1 MKFWLTALCPRRV
14 PSEYCKVCHKS
25 RLGTRQQLWDCDEKW
40 SICCIAQLYS
50 HLCPQGLP
58 CRLCDLL
65 FFFND
70 VGLEKRLLFFHS
82 PDTRSMRSLLPSLQ
96 HYTFFQLGCSEGQI
110 SRVTA
115 LEVKQ
120 HQAIPEGLLLPNPP
134 IENRVADN
142 LHFLVLNFPYYTL
155 SYCLYLHKGGLRSP
169 SSLLHT
175 HCPRVTNKGQR
186 GCSLASLLIFQHQ
199 SQASRIHFLLLPV
212 ASSLASHHSHYK
224 SEINNPALGYFHII
238 LM

>member
-1 MKFWLTALCPRRV
+1 MSIAKSVIRADWEQDSSYEIVMKNGLFVALPNSIPIFVLKGFLADSVICFFSLMMLVWKRDSFFSTLLTHAPCD
-14 PSEYCKVCHKS
+14 PSFPLS
-25 RLGTRQQLWDCDEKW
+25 SITPSFSWD
-40 SICCIAQLYS
+40 AQR
-50 HLCPQGLP
+50 G
-58 CRLCDLL
+58 
-65 FFFND
+65 
-70 VGLEKRLLFFHS
+70 
-82 PDTRSMRSLLPSLQ
+82 RSA
-96 HYTFFQLGCSEGQI
+96 
-110 SRVTA
+110 VTA

-238 LM
+238 LK